1 MFKWFII
8 FINMFKNLKPKDV
21 AVLILT
27 ITLSSILVISTISVV
42 FYNKDTNGRVEELIA
57 FLLGSI
63 TTIIGEYILLN
74 IKKNKED

>member
-1 MFKWFII
+1 
-8 FINMFKNLKPKDV
+8 MFKNLKPKDV

>member
-27 ITLSSILVISTISVV
+27 ITLSTILVISTISVV
-42 FYNKDTNGRVEELIA
+42 FYDKDTNGRVEELIA